1 MNVEHYLENYVNEL
15 NTLNDKTKEKYNLV
29 YVSDDITKKPVQEV
43 KKTKE
48 MKDYEN
54 TMRIYKNEFITHQS
68 RVEDIDI
75 FELSI
80 EEKKNHIINF
90 MARKKYKLVD
100 ENLDSLDELLN
111 DTLLLKKKIHLSK
124 THSIIEKIDFLK
136 KVEHNEYTIDLK
148 KNEKKKISKKNFF
161 KK

>member
-75 FELSI
+75 FEKSNVQINNEVVDFFELSI

-111 DTLLLKKKIHLSK
+111 DTLLIKKKIHL
-124 THSIIEKIDFLK
+124 
-136 KVEHNEYTIDLK
+136 
-148 KNEKKKISKKNFF
+148 
-161 KK
+161 